1 MTDVGQADG
10 VGIGHQLMKV
20 FVHVPAGYRV
30 GAPVDQLD
38 RDARMALSNYL
49 LQRIIAV
56 WLFWGFGPGWYG
68 KYGAG
73 TVEIIAIIIFAAQAA
88 FSITWLRYFRY
99 GPVEWL

>member
-1 MTDVGQADG
+1 
-10 VGIGHQLMKV
+10 
-20 FVHVPAGYRV
+20 
-30 GAPVDQLD
+30 
-38 RDARMALSNYL
+38 
-49 LQRIIAV
+49 LQRIITV